1 MERKA
6 VLKKSS
12 RCRRTVK
19 IRERV
24 WTREI
29 WRFAPSVL
37 YVDQEKICDPP
48 SLMTRQSAGGGRT
61 EKRRYER

>member
-1 MERKA
+1 M
-6 VLKKSS
+6 
-12 RCRRTVK
+12 K

-48 SLMTRQSAGGGRT
+48 SLMTSISGWRT
-61 EKRRYER
+61 YREEEIREIGSLQHGQRLEHD